1 MVFIS
6 KKNLIKYFQK
16 AFNTECMFCS
26 VNIEQAK
33 ENIIIIKIVFRAKD
47 KLQQFPNGISVDRCV
62 LTSHMH
68 HATRIDVVYEHEYEV
83 IIFNESKLLK
93 KLLSPVYFLTT
104 FFIFAGIL
112 VLWMQWAVS

>member
-6 KKNLIKYFQK
+6 KKESDKILSK

-33 ENIIIIKIVFRAKD
+33 ENIIIKIVFRAKD
-47 KLQQFPNGISVDRCV
+47 KLQQFPNGISVDECV

-68 HATRIDVVYEHEYEV
+68 HATRIDVVYEHEYEG
-83 IIFNESKLLK
+83 IIFKESKLLK
-93 KLLSPVYFLTT
+93 KLLNC
-104 FFIFAGIL
+104 
-112 VLWMQWAVS
+112 VLG